1 MSRTLATLVGA
12 GILVIVLMLTSTL
25 MDKKP
30 DPCGDAEDMQLQVVE
45 IDNYHESG
53 RTRITVVFDVDEKV
67 VASIAANTSITVV
80 MSDLS
85 DTRAWTDKVRLWQY
99 DEDYLNSMY

>member
-1 MSRTLATLVGA
+1 MSKSQAILAATIVFLLLVVAISNRT
-12 GILVIVLMLTSTL
+12 
-25 MDKKP
+25 DKASQ
-30 DPCGDAEDMQLQVVE
+30 PCGDATPMTIQVVE

-53 RTRITVVFDVDEKV
+53 NTRITVVFDVDEEV

-85 DTRAWTDKVRLWQY
+85 ETRIWDGKVRLWQY